1 MDSQLKILITAALNK
16 TAGKDLNEKLQK
28 LKIQPI
34 RVPVTLAKGV
44 ANTLNKQLKEL
55 KLKSYEIPLSVSSK
69 SIKNA
74 AKNINDQLNGNNV
87 NTSLDSTLKKIN
99 TFRTRL
105 ADIQQSSYGL
115 AHPIIDDQNQEKL
128 SIAYK
133 KIDDTINTVIKSGQ
147 KMTAAQEI
155 SIRKQISDVER
166 LRKAYVQIE
175 RGAMALEQKP
185 ITFDIEK
192 TKTGLS
198 ALEAKWKN
206 QGVYSGEFKKNI
218 ESIKVALSTVSD
230 QEGISKINQDISLAK
245 IKAGELNTELRRFDS
260 ITAQSTARNKFSAW
274 LRENPKA
281 VKLFKKEIE
290 DLGKSIPKITNPALN
305 TAFNK
310 QFADIT
316 SGLKAMGA
324 TGDTI
329 FNNLLKNMQKFATW
343 LVASG
348 GIMSAIMTFKRMI
361 STVIDLDKALVNLQ
375 MATNGTYKETVK
387 LLEGYTQLGL
397 RLGATTA
404 EVASAG
410 NDWLRQ
416 GKSIADTNTLIEDS
430 LILSKIGV
438 IGTAEATQFLT
449 SATKGYNVAVEDT
462 IKIVD
467 MLSAVDLKSAT
478 SAGGLAEAMSRTAA
492 SAQIAGISMEKL
504 LGYLALVQETTQ
516 KDASS
521 IGESFKFGAAAA

>member
-1 MDSQLKILITAALNK
+1 MDNSQLKILITAALSK

-44 ANTLNKQLKEL
+44 ATTLNKQLKEL

-198 ALEAKWKN
+198 ALEAKWRN
-206 QGVYSGEFKKNI
+206 QGIYSGEFKQNI
-218 ESIKVALSTVSD
+218 EKIKVALSTVDD

-245 IKAGELNTELRRFDS
+245 IKAGELNTELRKFNS
-260 ITAQSTARNKFSAW
+260 TLAQSTAQNKFSAW

-281 VKLFKKEIE
+281 IKFFKKEIE
-290 DLGKSIPKITNPALN
+290 ELAKTIPKITNPAMN
-305 TAFNK
+305 TSFNK

-316 SGLKAMGA
+316 SGLKAMGQ
-324 TGDTI
+324 TGNSVFGSLI
-329 FNNLLKNMQKFATW
+329 VNMKKFATW
-343 LVASG
+343 AMASG
-348 GIMSAIMTFKRMI
+348 AIMSLIQVFRQMINHVKDIDIQMT
-361 STVIDLDKALVNLQ
+361 ALKKV
-375 MATNGTYKETVK
+375 TSETS
-387 LLEGYTQLGL
+387 
-397 RLGATTA
+397 
-404 EVASAG
+404 EVYEKFLNNAS
-410 NDWLRQ
+410 
-416 GKSIADTNTLIEDS
+416 
-430 LILSKIGV
+430 
-438 IGTAEATQFLT
+438 
-449 SATKGYNVAVEDT
+449 
-462 IKIVD
+462 
-467 MLSAVDLKSAT
+467 
-478 SAGGLAEAMSRTAA
+478 A
-492 SAQIAGISMEKL
+492 SAQKL
-504 LGYLALVQETTQ
+504 GTTMSELIKSTGDFARLGYGIGDAAKLAEIANIYKNVGDIDIGSATESIISTIRAFNMN
-516 KDASS
+516 ASES
-521 IGESFKFGAAAA
+521 IEIVDKFNEVNKTAPLRLAA